1 MVRYTFKNVQHSV
14 YVRTSSVPDE
24 MDPYDYFTRRWSS
37 TSNVLGTD
45 FELYDS
51 LDDARAKQ
59 DQWGF
64 CNYSPHGPGYPRDCG
79 KTGRVDYRWFVMPG
93 RYAHLPAITRTSFA
107 LFTGAQ
113 CPSPSASL
121 FG

>member
-14 YVRTSSVPDE
+14 YVRTSSVPDG
-24 MDPYDYFTRRWSS
+24 MDPYDYFTRHWIS

-59 DQWGF
+59 DQWGY
-64 CNYSPHGPGYPRDCG
+64 CNYDDEGVGYPRDCG
-79 KTGRVDYRWFVMPG
+79 KTGNVGGRWFAMPSSSK
-93 RYAHLPAITRTSFA
+93 YSVTITGASFA

-113 CPSPSASL
+113 CPSPSASPV
-121 FG
+121 G